1 VAAFSLGR
9 DAMTVAELI
18 ETLSALPD
26 SIYVVFLYDVN
37 RRGRVEE
44 AIPLRLRRDLNN
56 VASLLEIA
64 QGVFDTVKDK
74 RLLYIKEIQQKEQNP
89 NLFLAQPLDFDTL
102 IAYTTW
108 KFPNLKASTRL
119 TELLLRDLNI
129 QKYPTLLQIDLAVR
143 SADAAVDAYSKENP
157 DWFKNG
163 TDFVTKSLGFT
174 DSEFRSKHGF
184 ATRTREA
191 FVKYQNLVVKT

>member
-157 DWFKNG
+157 DWFK
-163 TDFVTKSLGFT
+163 TALTL
-174 DSEFRSKHGF
+174 
-184 ATRTREA
+184 
-191 FVKYQNLVVKT
+191 